1 MILTPTASADQ
12 FIQAIGR
19 GSRRNSQGPTDVH
32 LVANDSC
39 ADRRRLSQL
48 LKGLQFIATTGSP
61 AIAPFLQLATDC
73 LDRTSLQRTAQD
85 QSLIQ
90 HQKNQQPRS
99 ARIFDPNRCRTP
111 QSRPGVRL

>member
-1 MILTPTASADQ
+1 MILTPTDSADQ

-19 GSRRNSQGPTDVH
+19 GSRRNSQGPTDVQ

-48 LKGLQFIATTGSP
+48 VKGLQFIATTGSP

-73 LDRTSLQRTAQD
+73 LDRASIQRTAQD
-85 QSLIQ
+85 QSLLQ
-90 HQKNQQPRS
+90 QQKNQHS
-99 ARIFDPNRCRTP
+99 KSVRIFDPNRGRTARS
-111 QSRPGVRL
+111 QSGIRL

>member
-1 MILTPTASADQ
+1 MILTPTPSADQ

-32 LVANDSC
+32 LLANDSR

-48 LKGLQFIATTGSP
+48 VKGLQFIAATGSP
-61 AIAPFLQLATDC
+61 AIAPFLQLATVC
-73 LDRTSLQRTAQD
+73 LDKASLLRTAQD

-90 HQKNQQPRS
+90 QPKNQQPRS
-99 ARIFDPNRCRTP
+99 ARIFDPSRCRTP
-111 QSRPGVRL
+111 QSQSGVRL